1 MANNINS
8 KWVQN
13 MKHPLLV
20 PFLVSV
26 LGAIKYPPQI
36 NREDSRSVDRDSCH
50 LKRDR
55 HQHLLDGLL
64 ISSHHSRW
72 TSYVGRLWK
81 VLNDKHTRPNL

>member
-36 NREDSRSVDRDSCH
+36 NREDIGSVDRDSCH
-50 LKRDR
+50 LKKGSTPTSAGWP
-55 HQHLLDGLL
+55 LDL
-64 ISSHHSRW
+64 IASLSVDFLCRSLVEK
-72 TSYVGRLWK
+72 S
-81 VLNDKHTRPNL
+81 